1 MLKGKKI
8 LLGICGSIA
17 AYKSALL
24 VRLLV
29 KEGAEVIVIM
39 TKSATE
45 FITPLTIGTLSKN
58 KVLVDL
64 SNTDGTWNN
73 HVELGL
79 WADIYIVAPASG
91 NTLAKMA
98 NGICDNL
105 LVTTYL
111 SARCPV
117 MVAPAMDLDMWKHA
131 ATQENIQSLKSY
143 GNYIIPVE
151 SGELASGLNGEGR
164 MAEPET
170 IISFLKSYFEKEFNK
185 GNKSPKLKGK
195 KVLITAGP
203 TVEAIDPVR
212 YISNHSTGKMGF
224 ALAEAFLLQGAEVFM
239 IKGPTPTELNVHGIR
254 TVSVTTA
261 FQMHDEAIS
270 RAKEADIIVM
280 AAAVADYAPA
290 QVAESKIK
298 KKEGEMELLLVK
310 TPDIL
315 KELGSRKKV
324 NQILVGFALET
335 DDELNNA
342 TKKLQNKNLD
352 LIILNSLKDSG
363 AGFGYDT
370 NKITTINSKG
380 SIKHFDVKPK
390 KEVANDIVNEII
402 SLL

>member
-29 KEGAEVIVIM
+29 KEGASVMVIM

-45 FITPLTIGTLSKN
+45 FITPLTISTLSKN

-131 ATQENIQSLKSY
+131 ATQENIQRLKSF

-224 ALAEAFLLQGAEVFM
+224 ALAEAFLLEGAEVLM

-324 NQILVGFALET
+324 NQIIVGFALET